1 VNDTQAEQVLRAVL
15 DLAVVVR
22 DEGPQ
27 AVDKAAYKTFLA
39 AGGDCTAALIIA
51 AALIDT
57 EARVDAW
64 WQRPLYVGSAA

>member
-1 VNDTQAEQVLRAVL
+1 MTDETAEQVLRAVM
-15 DLAVVVR
+15 DLAVKVR
-22 DEGPQ
+22 DEGPK
-27 AVDKAAYKTFLA
+27 AVDKAAYKVFIA